1 MPAMS
6 TLSRFRGL
14 SGRAR
19 LAWLLAVA
27 SVAPLVVGSFASGPS
42 DPGAAVL
49 VVTTIATL
57 VCVGALLIT
66 RVPGNAI
73 GGWLMLAGELVTAEA
88 FATAATEIGVQA
100 EPVPWPTVGWTALL
114 AQVLEPIAIVIVLIV
129 VPLHYPDGRLPS
141 PRWRWVMRLTI
152 VAITAGTVATLF
164 GPGSDGPFGVGLLA
178 NPLAAPGL
186 QPLLD
191 ALSTVATVTVV
202 PALVGAALS
211 VVFRYRHAGQVARQQ
226 LKWLL
231 AVASLAAVAFTA
243 SSVVD
248 NEAVSDALYWIG
260 FASVAALPVT
270 IGVAILRYHLYDI
283 DRIISRT
290 VSWTVVSATLVSVF
304 IGGVLAIQTVLS
316 DVTQAPTL
324 AVAASTLLAA
334 ALFQPLRL
342 LVQRAVD
349 RRFDR
354 AAVDADLATV
364 AFAARLRDEVD
375 LETVT
380 QDLVGTVEDVVRP
393 RSSRLWL
400 RGARVGP
407 TTR

>member
-1 MPAMS
+1 MDARS
-6 TLSRFRGL
+6 HRRGP

-19 LAWLLAVA
+19 LAWVLAVA
-27 SVAPLVVGSFASGPS
+27 SVAPLAVAAAASPTP
-42 DPGAAVL
+42 DPGAAV
-49 VVTTIATL
+49 VVITTIATL
-57 VCVGALLIT
+57 LCVGALLVS

-73 GGWLMLAGELVTAEA
+73 GGLLMLAGELITLES
-88 FATAATEIGVQA
+88 FAHAATEIGALA
-100 EPVPWPTVGWTALL
+100 EPVPRTAMGYTALVSQL
-114 AQVLEPIAIVIVLIV
+114 LEPVAVVIVIIV
-129 VPLHYPDGRLPS
+129 VPLHFPDGRLPS
-141 PRWRWVMRLTI
+141 PRWRWVMRLT
-152 VAITAGTVATLF
+152 VFAITAATVATLF
-164 GPGSDGPFGVGLLA
+164 GPGTDGPLGVGFLA
-178 NPLAAPGL
+178 NPFAAPGL

-191 ALSTVATVTVV
+191 TLGSVAAIAVV

-211 VVFRYRHAGQVARQQ
+211 VVFRYRHAGGVERQQ

-231 AVASLAAVAFTA
+231 AVASLAVVAFTA

-248 NEAVSDALYWIG
+248 NHAVSDALYWLG
-260 FASVAALPVT
+260 FAAVAALPVA

-290 VSWTVVSATLVSVF
+290 VSWTAVSAVLIAVF
-304 IGGVLAIQTVLS
+304 IGGVLAIQSVLS
-316 DVTQAPTL
+316 DVTQAQTL

-354 AAVDADLATV
+354 AAVDADRATV

-407 TTR
+407 TTP